1 MYVYILEYIF
11 SMKMRKK
18 KKEIERHNGEKKY
31 SASQAVRV
39 KKKFNANPH

>member
-1 MYVYILEYIF
+1 
-11 SMKMRKK
+11 MKMQKK

-39 KKKFNANPH
+39 KRKFNANPH

>member
-11 SMKMRKK
+11 SMKMRK

-39 KKKFNANPH
+39 KRKFNANPH

>member
-18 KKEIERHNGEKKY
+18 KEIERHNVGKKY